1 MDITVRSY
9 LTAGVALAGAG
20 VIAIAPTVAPP
31 PPTVAAAAPLTSIAV
46 DLSAAVNPIQ
56 AWVNVFTGAA
66 ENLGGLGSAWL
77 QDPFPLLRQALI
89 NGLGYGGTLVSA
101 VGGAVDGALQYL
113 DFSNEFSLWSQ
124 LGDAVEQL
132 FQGEIA
138 AAFNS
143 LTDALVTGPI
153 FNIGF
158 PIFTSGLLDVPAKI
172 TQNVAN
178 LVKTLFNLETMLPL
192 VLGAVAPVMGSL
204 AATGETLQAAFDSL
218 MEGKLIDSVINL
230 INLPAVVIGAA
241 LNGFTKFDGTWM
253 PGIFSFSEDP
263 FQGGLLQA
271 LFVTLPKALAAA
283 ITPEAVP
290 ESAARVAADEVSDPE
305 VGGGTMFALTNVQT
319 EDAAAGTETV
329 TESETAAPVPT
340 APEEPAAAIVDTPEE
355 DAAEETDPTTDD
367 GTGAEDTTVPDP
379 EETDEDTGAE
389 DELTDETETDTDDTD
404 TDTDTDTDDG
414 NDAGDAPSG
423 AAGDGAD
430 SGGSD
435 SGDE

>member
-31 PPTVAAAAPLTSIAV
+31 PPTVAAAPLTSVAV
-46 DLSAAVNPIQ
+46 DLSAAVNPIA

-66 ENLGGLGSAWL
+66 ENLGGLGNAWL

-89 NGLGYGGTLVSA
+89 NGLGYGGTLVAA

-113 DFSNEFSLWSQ
+113 DFSNEAGLWAQ
-124 LGDAVEQL
+124 LGSAVEQL

-158 PIFTSGLLDVPAKI
+158 PIFTSGLLDVPAKV

-178 LVKTLFNLETMLPL
+178 VMKTLFNLETMLPL

-204 AATGETLQAAFDSL
+204 AATGDTLQAAFDSL
-218 MEGKLIDSVINL
+218 MEGKLIDAVTNL
-230 INLPAVVIGAA
+230 INLPAVVIGAV
-241 LNGFTKFDGTWM
+241 LNGYNKFDGTWM
-253 PGIFSFSEDP
+253 PGIFSFNEDP
-263 FQGGLLQA
+263 FQGGLLQS

-290 ESAARVAADEVSDPE
+290 ESTAGDEVSDSD
-305 VGGGTMFALTNVQT
+305 VGAGAVFTLTAVQT

-329 TESETAAPVPT
+329 TESEPVAAAPT
-340 APEEPAAAIVDTPEE
+340 APEEPPAAVVDTPEE

-389 DELTDETETDTDDTD
+389 DELTETETETDTDD

-423 AAGDGAD
+423 AAGDAAD

-435 SGDE
+435 GGDSGDE